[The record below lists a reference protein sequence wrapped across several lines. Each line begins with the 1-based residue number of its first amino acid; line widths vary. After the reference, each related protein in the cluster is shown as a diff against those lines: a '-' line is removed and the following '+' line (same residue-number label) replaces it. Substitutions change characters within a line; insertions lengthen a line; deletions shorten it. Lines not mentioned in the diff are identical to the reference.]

1 MVRIWILVL
10 PGHGSGFEDDGE
22 DSYVDSYA
30 ECMLIHYEVY
40 LLTQGTRDARIVV

>member
-1 MVRIWILVL
+1 MVGIWILVL
-10 PGHGSGFEDDGE
+10 SGPGLEDDGE

-30 ECMLIHYEVY
+30 ECMAIHYEVY